1 MTLSLILIASCSWEH
16 QCIQCIH
23 CLAFLLQLACARVC
37 VCVVCVWV
45 MCVYVV
51 CWCVCTCV
59 YHAVSSDFFSVSFPS
74 LVRFLLFPSWG
85 CQIITR
91 ICRIL
96 FQALVRLEGR
106 FWCSWTPTVSAVSGG
121 SNPCCK
127 LFCKTEKRLLITFSM
142 SFSKALLESCLAK
155 MSPDGVCR
163 TRHKH

>member
-1 MTLSLILIASCSWEH
+1 MYSMYSLPGFSSATRVRT
-16 QCIQCIH
+16 
-23 CLAFLLQLACARVC
+23 RVC
-37 VCVVCVWV
+37 VCGMCVSDVCVCGV
-45 MCVYVV
+45 LVCVYV
-51 CWCVCTCV
+51 CVSCCLFWFFLGFLSVTRPFPT
-59 YHAVSSDFFSVSFPS
+59 VSKLRV
-74 LVRFLLFPSWG
+74 
-85 CQIITR
+85 QIITR
-91 ICRIL
+91 ICRIF

-106 FWCSWTPTVSAVSGG
+106 FWCSWTPTASAVSGG